1 MDLALCAPQTE
12 KEKGTAVLLVFIPLH
27 YHPFSSF
34 KYICILG
41 GGGKGQAGCFLSS
54 GQEFAPCRFPS
65 RCRAPSALPPRLCGD
80 GRFASPCSAAEA
92 GGWPAPVPR
101 QSAAPLRFPFHPFP
115 SSPSPSLP
123 ALPLL
128 CLPPLSLLSLATA
141 RRAGSRSPSLP
152 ACLSNS
158 LALSLFQAPARRSRA
173 AEGGPEP
180 SARLA
185 PGCPGKRR
193 NSPREAHL
201 AAGAQRSVALSLPG
215 PGPRQQSRSARTVRG
230 VRPGRCSRRAGG
242 TGAQRS
248 RPER

>member
-1 MDLALCAPQTE
+1 MFP
-12 KEKGTAVLLVFIPLH
+12 AVAGR
-27 YHPFSSF
+27 SSPR
-34 KYICILG
+34 
-41 GGGKGQAGCFLSS
+41 AGSHRAA
-54 GQEFAPCRFPS
+54 EP
-65 RCRAPSALPPRLCGD
+65 RAPARPGSAVMGVSPLPARPQRLGAGRPQFRVSPRPPS
-80 GRFASPCSAAEA
+80 ASLSIPS
-92 GGWPAPVPR
+92 
-101 QSAAPLRFPFHPFP
+101 LPFP

-180 SARLA
+180 PARLA

-193 NSPREAHL
+193 NSPREAQL
-201 AAGAQRSVALSLPG
+201 AAGAQRSAVLSLPG
-215 PGPRQQSRSARTVRG
+215 PRPPAAVEVSPHGSGGPAGSVLPACRRHKGQNGPVLSAER
-230 VRPGRCSRRAGG
+230 RPQA
-242 TGAQRS
+242 
-248 RPER
+248 